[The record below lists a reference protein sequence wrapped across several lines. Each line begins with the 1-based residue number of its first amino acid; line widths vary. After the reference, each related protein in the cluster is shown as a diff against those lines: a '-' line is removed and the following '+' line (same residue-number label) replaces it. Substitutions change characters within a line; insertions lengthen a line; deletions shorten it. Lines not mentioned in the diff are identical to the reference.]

1 MPTTEVPSTAEQC
14 FIPRFSYLRIVMNSR
29 GPYRKYLQDAREE
42 VPATTIQSRRRN
54 EIQAEL
60 IFNNQEENNAVVN
73 IIGMHDEALQQF
85 EEINEHSSID
95 ENNSSD
101 DEIYNNQVNNAN
113 DEENIFDDAHGEDGN
128 NEEMRQPIY
137 ENCPLTQDESDLL
150 IMSFIIRRGLTDLA
164 FDDLLNLIN
173 CHLPITLNFSR
184 HLFLK
189 KFPKTANMKTIFYCP
204 ECFVEL
210 NFEQMTHINC
220 TSCNTWYMRID
231 LVRGGHYF
239 VHLPLKD
246 QLRNLLS
253 GPLFY
258 KLQRSCAEQSSIL
271 SDITSGESYRR
282 LRRNGVIRDYDITL
296 QWNSDGVDTFKSSKV
311 SMCPI
316 QVAINELPYCLRKE
330 NILLSSIW
338 CSAKKPVMDLFLK
351 PFVDDLKDL
360 HENGFHCLPP
370 GLDAPVH
377 VRVHTIVA
385 PVDSVARCALQNVH
399 QFNGKFGCS
408 FCLCPGDRVKVGND
422 YARVYLEK
430 VILETGATAF
440 VVVGNSIEIL
450 EDITLCSHYNIS
462 SASYCYAVEITNNIL
477 TCKPEQI
484 TNKCILLPGD
494 NDTTNYIM
502 PLVNNKET
510 D

>member
-1 MPTTEVPSTAEQC
+1 
-14 FIPRFSYLRIVMNSR
+14 MNSR

-60 IFNNQEENNAVVN
+60 IFNNQEENNAVEN

-150 IMSFIIRRGLTDLA
+150 IMSFIIRHGLTDLA

-189 KFPKTANMKTIFYCP
+189 KFPKIANMKTIFYCP

-231 LVRGGHYF
+231 L
-239 VHLPLKD
+239 
-246 QLRNLLS
+246 
-253 GPLFY
+253 
-258 KLQRSCAEQSSIL
+258 
-271 SDITSGESYRR
+271 
-282 LRRNGVIRDYDITL
+282 
-296 QWNSDGVDTFKSSKV
+296 WNSDRVDTFKSSKV

-408 FCLCPGDRVKVGND
+408 FCLCPGDRVKVGNG

-430 VILETGATAF
+430 GKARTKNQHLKDSQKAVRKKKVVRGVKGMSHLMF
-440 VVVGNSIEIL
+440 VPGF
-450 EDITLCSHYNIS
+450 DIIQSFP
-462 SASYCYAVEITNNIL
+462 
-477 TCKPEQI
+477 PEYMHS
-484 TNKCILLPGD
+484 ILLGVCQSIQQS
-494 NDTTNYIM
+494 N
-502 PLVNNKET
+502 
-510 D
+510 

>member
-1 MPTTEVPSTAEQC
+1 
-14 FIPRFSYLRIVMNSR
+14 MNSR
-29 GPYRKYLQDAREE
+29 GPHTYRKYLQDAREE

-60 IFNNQEENNAVVN
+60 IFNNQEENNAVEN

-150 IMSFIIRRGLTDLA
+150 IMSFIIRHGLTDLA

-408 FCLCPGDRVKVGND
+408 FCLCPGDRVKVGNG

-430 VILETGATAF
+430 GKARTKNQHLKDSQKAVRKKRLF
-440 VVVGNSIEIL
+440 VV
-450 EDITLCSHYNIS
+450 
-462 SASYCYAVEITNNIL
+462 
-477 TCKPEQI
+477 
-484 TNKCILLPGD
+484 
-494 NDTTNYIM
+494 
-502 PLVNNKET
+502 
-510 D
+510 